1 MTTEAVAVAHA
12 AMHDWAS
19 VVESLDARGN
29 AVLPGL
35 LSQAECKFLI
45 GMYDEDERYRTRIVM
60 AKHGFGSGEYKY
72 FSYPLPG
79 LLASLRS
86 ELYQSLAPIANR
98 WNEALGIDVRYP
110 VELEA
115 FIERCHAAGQ
125 RRPTPLILKYVAGDY
140 NCLHQDLYGEHV
152 FPLQVAVLLTRPGE
166 DFEGGEFVMTE
177 TGPKGQRAEVVALS
191 QGDAVIFAVNAR
203 PAAGARGL
211 RKVSIRHGVSRVRR
225 GHRNTVGLIF
235 HDSK

>member
-1 MTTEAVAVAHA
+1 
-12 AMHDWAS
+12 MHDWAS